1 MAETLGSLV
10 DKLSIKNL
18 RIWHLDEAL
27 EQKNV
32 SDYAQLKA
40 RRDLADKQRQNLVNE
55 INDFLVSAFKGEVCI
70 RDEKIKLYA
79 NTNVS
84 SSESIKKLGEA
95 VSELS
100 IRNIKLWHC
109 EDEVRRTDLA
119 DVEIVKIK
127 RKIDTTNQERNDQMD
142 KVDEILQIQF
152 HLDLIFNHV
161 LSIFFLKIF
170 IHLNLVIGISPI
182 FPCSFYSVIYWLL
195 IKKLSLKTFP

>member
-27 EQKNV
+27 EQKNT
-32 SDYAQLKA
+32 SDYAELKA
-40 RRDLADKQRQNLVNE
+40 KRDLADKQRQTLVNE

-84 SSESIKKLGEA
+84 SSDSIKKLGEA
-95 VSELS
+95 VSELAF
-100 IRNIKLWHC
+100 RNIKLWHC

-127 RKIDTTNQERNDQMD
+127 RRIDTTNQERNDLMD
-142 KVDEILQIQF
+142 KVDEILQIE
-152 HLDLIFNHV
+152 
-161 LSIFFLKIF
+161 SEE
-170 IHLNLVIGISPI
+170 
-182 FPCSFYSVIYWLL
+182 
-195 IKKLSLKTFP
+195 KKKP

>member
-27 EQKNV
+27 EQKNT
-32 SDYAQLKA
+32 SDYAELKA
-40 RRDLADKQRQNLVNE
+40 KRDLADKQRQTLVNE

-84 SSESIKKLGEA
+84 SSDSIKKLGEA
-95 VSELS
+95 VSELAF
-100 IRNIKLWHC
+100 RNIKLWHC

-127 RKIDTTNQERNDQMD
+127 RRIDTTNQERNDLMD
-142 KVDEILQIQF
+142 KVDEILQIE
-152 HLDLIFNHV
+152 
-161 LSIFFLKIF
+161 SEE
-170 IHLNLVIGISPI
+170 
-182 FPCSFYSVIYWLL
+182 
-195 IKKLSLKTFP
+195 KKES

>member
-27 EQKNV
+27 EQKNA
-32 SDYAQLKA
+32 SDYAELKA

-95 VSELS
+95 VSELA

-127 RKIDTTNQERNDQMD
+127 RRIDTTNQERNDLMD
-142 KVDEILQIQF
+142 KVDEILQIE
-152 HLDLIFNHV
+152 
-161 LSIFFLKIF
+161 SEE
-170 IHLNLVIGISPI
+170 
-182 FPCSFYSVIYWLL
+182 
-195 IKKLSLKTFP
+195 KKKS

>member
-27 EQKNV
+27 EQKNT
-32 SDYAQLKA
+32 SDYAELKA
-40 RRDLADKQRQNLVNE
+40 KRDLADKQRQNLVNE

-70 RDEKIKLYA
+70 RDEKIKMYA

-84 SSESIKKLGEA
+84 SSDSIKKLGEA
-95 VSELS
+95 VSELAF
-100 IRNIKLWHC
+100 RNIKLWHC

-127 RKIDTTNQERNDQMD
+127 RRIDTTNQERNDLMD
-142 KVDEILQIQF
+142 KVDEILQSQ
-152 HLDLIFNHV
+152 
-161 LSIFFLKIF
+161 SEE
-170 IHLNLVIGISPI
+170 
-182 FPCSFYSVIYWLL
+182 
-195 IKKLSLKTFP
+195 KK

>member
-27 EQKNV
+27 EQKNA
-32 SDYAQLKA
+32 SDYAELKA

-95 VSELS
+95 VSELA

-127 RKIDTTNQERNDQMD
+127 RRIDTTNQERNDLMD
-142 KVDEILQIQF
+142 KVDEILQSQ
-152 HLDLIFNHV
+152 
-161 LSIFFLKIF
+161 SEE
-170 IHLNLVIGISPI
+170 
-182 FPCSFYSVIYWLL
+182 
-195 IKKLSLKTFP
+195 KKES

>member
-27 EQKNV
+27 EQKNT
-32 SDYAQLKA
+32 SDYAELKA
-40 RRDLADKQRQNLVNE
+40 KRDLADKQRQALVNE

-84 SSESIKKLGEA
+84 SSDSIKKLGEA
-95 VSELS
+95 VSELAF
-100 IRNIKLWHC
+100 RNIKLWHC

-127 RKIDTTNQERNDQMD
+127 RRIDTTNQERNDLMD
-142 KVDEILQIQF
+142 KVDEILQIE
-152 HLDLIFNHV
+152 
-161 LSIFFLKIF
+161 S
-170 IHLNLVIGISPI
+170 G
-182 FPCSFYSVIYWLL
+182 
-195 IKKLSLKTFP
+195 KKKEP

>member
-27 EQKNV
+27 EQKNA
-32 SDYAQLKA
+32 SDYAELKA

-55 INDFLVSAFKGEVCI
+55 INDFLVSALKGEVCI

-84 SSESIKKLGEA
+84 SSDSIKKLGEA
-95 VSELS
+95 VSELAF
-100 IRNIKLWHC
+100 RNIKLWHC

-127 RKIDTTNQERNDQMD
+127 RRIDTTNQERNDLMD
-142 KVDEILQIQF
+142 KVDEILQTE
-152 HLDLIFNHV
+152 
-161 LSIFFLKIF
+161 SET
-170 IHLNLVIGISPI
+170 
-182 FPCSFYSVIYWLL
+182 
-195 IKKLSLKTFP
+195 KKES

>member
-27 EQKNV
+27 EEKNA
-32 SDYAQLKA
+32 SKLISSAYAELKA

-84 SSESIKKLGEA
+84 SSDSIKKLGEA
-95 VSELS
+95 VSELAF
-100 IRNIKLWHC
+100 RNIKLWHC

-127 RKIDTTNQERNDQMD
+127 RRIDTTNQERNDLMD
-142 KVDEILQIQF
+142 KVDEILQSQ
-152 HLDLIFNHV
+152 
-161 LSIFFLKIF
+161 SE
-170 IHLNLVIGISPI
+170 
-182 FPCSFYSVIYWLL
+182 
-195 IKKLSLKTFP
+195 KKKES

>member
-27 EQKNV
+27 EQKNA
-32 SDYAQLKA
+32 SDYAELKA

-84 SSESIKKLGEA
+84 SSDSIKKLGEA
-95 VSELS
+95 VSELA

-119 DVEIVKIK
+119 DAEIVKIK
-127 RKIDTTNQERNDQMD
+127 RRIDTTNQERNDLMD
-142 KVDEILQIQF
+142 KVDEILQIE
-152 HLDLIFNHV
+152 
-161 LSIFFLKIF
+161 SEE
-170 IHLNLVIGISPI
+170 
-182 FPCSFYSVIYWLL
+182 
-195 IKKLSLKTFP
+195 KKKS

>member
-27 EQKNV
+27 EQKNA
-32 SDYAQLKA
+32 SDYAELKA
-40 RRDLADKQRQNLVNE
+40 KRDLADKQRQNLVNE

-84 SSESIKKLGEA
+84 SSDSIKKLGEA
-95 VSELS
+95 VSELAF
-100 IRNIKLWHC
+100 RNIKLWHC

-127 RKIDTTNQERNDQMD
+127 RRIDTTNQERNDLMD
-142 KVDEILQIQF
+142 KVDEILQIQ
-152 HLDLIFNHV
+152 
-161 LSIFFLKIF
+161 SEE
-170 IHLNLVIGISPI
+170 
-182 FPCSFYSVIYWLL
+182 
-195 IKKLSLKTFP
+195 KKES

>member
-27 EQKNV
+27 EQKNT
-32 SDYAQLKA
+32 SDYEELQAK
-40 RRDLADKQRQNLVNE
+40 RDLADKQRQALVNE

-84 SSESIKKLGEA
+84 SSDSIKKLGEA
-95 VSELS
+95 VSELAF
-100 IRNIKLWHC
+100 RNIKLWHC

-127 RKIDTTNQERNDQMD
+127 RRIDTTNQERNDLMD
-142 KVDEILQIQF
+142 KVDEILQIE
-152 HLDLIFNHV
+152 
-161 LSIFFLKIF
+161 SEE
-170 IHLNLVIGISPI
+170 
-182 FPCSFYSVIYWLL
+182 
-195 IKKLSLKTFP
+195 KKKS

>member
-27 EQKNV
+27 EQKNT
-32 SDYAQLKA
+32 SDYAELKA
-40 RRDLADKQRQNLVNE
+40 KRDLADKQRQNLVNE

-84 SSESIKKLGEA
+84 SSDSIKKLGEA
-95 VSELS
+95 VSELAF
-100 IRNIKLWHC
+100 RNIKLWHC

-127 RKIDTTNQERNDQMD
+127 RRIDTTNQERNNLMD
-142 KVDEILQIQF
+142 KVDEILQIE
-152 HLDLIFNHV
+152 
-161 LSIFFLKIF
+161 SEE
-170 IHLNLVIGISPI
+170 
-182 FPCSFYSVIYWLL
+182 
-195 IKKLSLKTFP
+195 KKES

>member
-27 EQKNV
+27 EHKNT
-32 SDYAQLKA
+32 SDYAELKA
-40 RRDLADKQRQNLVNE
+40 KRDLADKQRQNLVNE

-70 RDEKIKLYA
+70 RDEKIKMYA

-84 SSESIKKLGEA
+84 SSDSIKKLGEA
-95 VSELS
+95 VSELAF
-100 IRNIKLWHC
+100 RNIKLWHC

-127 RKIDTTNQERNDQMD
+127 RRIDTTNQERNDLMD
-142 KVDEILQIQF
+142 KVDEILQ
-152 HLDLIFNHV
+152 V
-161 LSIFFLKIF
+161 ESEE
-170 IHLNLVIGISPI
+170 
-182 FPCSFYSVIYWLL
+182 
-195 IKKLSLKTFP
+195 KKKS

>member
-27 EQKNV
+27 EQKNT
-32 SDYAQLKA
+32 SDYAELKA
-40 RRDLADKQRQNLVNE
+40 KRDLADKQRQNLVNE

-84 SSESIKKLGEA
+84 SSDSIKKLGEA
-95 VSELS
+95 VSELAF
-100 IRNIKLWHC
+100 RNIKLWHC

-127 RKIDTTNQERNDQMD
+127 RRIDTTNQERNDLMD
-142 KVDEILQIQF
+142 KVDEILQSQ
-152 HLDLIFNHV
+152 
-161 LSIFFLKIF
+161 SE
-170 IHLNLVIGISPI
+170 G
-182 FPCSFYSVIYWLL
+182 
-195 IKKLSLKTFP
+195 KKES

>member
-27 EQKNV
+27 EQKNA
-32 SDYAQLKA
+32 SDYAELKA

-84 SSESIKKLGEA
+84 SSDSIKKLGEA
-95 VSELS
+95 VSELA

-127 RKIDTTNQERNDQMD
+127 RRIDTTNQERNDLMD
-142 KVDEILQIQF
+142 KVDEILQSQ
-152 HLDLIFNHV
+152 
-161 LSIFFLKIF
+161 SEE
-170 IHLNLVIGISPI
+170 
-182 FPCSFYSVIYWLL
+182 
-195 IKKLSLKTFP
+195 KKEP

>member
-1 MAETLGSLV
+1 MAEPLVSLV

-27 EQKNV
+27 EQKNA
-32 SDYAQLKA
+32 SDYSELKA

-84 SSESIKKLGEA
+84 SSDSIKKLGEA
-95 VSELS
+95 VSELA

-127 RKIDTTNQERNDQMD
+127 RRIDTTNQERNDLMD
-142 KVDEILQIQF
+142 KVDEILQIE
-152 HLDLIFNHV
+152 
-161 LSIFFLKIF
+161 SEE
-170 IHLNLVIGISPI
+170 
-182 FPCSFYSVIYWLL
+182 
-195 IKKLSLKTFP
+195 KKKS

>member
-27 EQKNV
+27 EHKNT
-32 SDYAQLKA
+32 SDHAELKA
-40 RRDLADKQRQNLVNE
+40 KRDLADKQRQNLVNE

-84 SSESIKKLGEA
+84 SSDSIKKLGEA
-95 VSELS
+95 VSELAF
-100 IRNIKLWHC
+100 RNIKLWHC

-127 RKIDTTNQERNDQMD
+127 RRIDTTNQERNDLMD
-142 KVDEILQIQF
+142 KVDDILQTE
-152 HLDLIFNHV
+152 
-161 LSIFFLKIF
+161 SET
-170 IHLNLVIGISPI
+170 
-182 FPCSFYSVIYWLL
+182 
-195 IKKLSLKTFP
+195 KKES

>member
-27 EQKNV
+27 EQKNA
-32 SDYAQLKA
+32 SDYAELKA

-95 VSELS
+95 VSELA

-119 DVEIVKIK
+119 DIEIVKIK
-127 RKIDTTNQERNDQMD
+127 RKIDTTNQERNDLMD
-142 KVDEILQIQF
+142 KVDEILQIQ
-152 HLDLIFNHV
+152 
-161 LSIFFLKIF
+161 SEE
-170 IHLNLVIGISPI
+170 
-182 FPCSFYSVIYWLL
+182 
-195 IKKLSLKTFP
+195 KKES

>member
-27 EQKNV
+27 EQKNT
-32 SDYAQLKA
+32 SDYAELKA
-40 RRDLADKQRQNLVNE
+40 KRDLADKQRQTLVNE

-84 SSESIKKLGEA
+84 SSDSIKKLGEA
-95 VSELS
+95 VSELAF
-100 IRNIKLWHC
+100 RNIKLWHC

-127 RKIDTTNQERNDQMD
+127 RRIDTTNQERNDLMD
-142 KVDEILQIQF
+142 KVDEILQIE
-152 HLDLIFNHV
+152 
-161 LSIFFLKIF
+161 SEE
-170 IHLNLVIGISPI
+170 
-182 FPCSFYSVIYWLL
+182 
-195 IKKLSLKTFP
+195 KK